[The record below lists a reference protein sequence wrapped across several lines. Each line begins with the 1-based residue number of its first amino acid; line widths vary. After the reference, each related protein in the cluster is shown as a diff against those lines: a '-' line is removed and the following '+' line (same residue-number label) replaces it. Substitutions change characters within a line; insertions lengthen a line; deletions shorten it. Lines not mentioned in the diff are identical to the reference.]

1 MNVFANNPIKKLL
14 FYEKICNPNITAFV
28 FHNTA
33 TEGNVIELSGEVA
46 LCEACVEDVRRE
58 FIDENRDPN
67 FIESSD

>member
-1 MNVFANNPIKKLL
+1 MSKSLTCDRCSRIIPDD
-14 FYEKICNPNITAFV
+14 ETALV
-28 FHNTA
+28 FHSTA